1 MAEEEVRLARELW
14 VSAGLTALHATRLI
28 LLPNA
33 TLTCVSAST
42 SYIFPITVRRRLA
55 ELFQDETVVR
65 WWLPDD
71 HGFTAMLQS
80 VRAFADERN
89 AAATSARTEGLQD
102 MKSVFAALHIGG
114 DTSPI
119 AGAGGSL
126 LSPGEAGKDRSI
138 KSQMG

>member
-1 MAEEEVRLARELW
+1 M
-14 VSAGLTALHATRLI
+14 SLI
-28 LLPNA
+28 FFFSP
-33 TLTCVSAST
+33 T

-65 WWLPDD
+65 WWLPED
-71 HGFTAMLQS
+71 HGFTPILQS

-89 AAATSARTEGLQD
+89 AAATSARTEGLQE
-102 MKSVFAALHIGG
+102 MKNVFAALHLGG

-126 LSPGEAGKDRSI
+126 LKPGEAGRDRSI
-138 KSQMG
+138 KTRMG

>member
-1 MAEEEVRLARELW
+1 MVEEEVCLARELW
-14 VSAGLTALHATRLI
+14 VSAGLIALRAARLI
-28 LLPNA
+28 PPPNV
-33 TLTCVSAST
+33 TLTCVFYT

-71 HGFTAMLQS
+71 HGFTPMLQS

-102 MKSVFAALHIGG
+102 MKNVFAALHLGG
-114 DTSPI
+114 DTSPV
-119 AGAGGSL
+119 AGAGGRM

-138 KSQMG
+138 KTRMG

>member
-14 VSAGLTALHATRLI
+14 VSVVLVALHAARLI
-28 LLPNA
+28 PPPNL
-33 TLTCVSAST
+33 TLTCVSPFT

-71 HGFTAMLQS
+71 HGFTPMLQS

-102 MKSVFAALHIGG
+102 MKSVFAALHLGG
-114 DTSPI
+114 DTAPV

-126 LSPGEAGKDRSI
+126 LSPGEAGKDWSI
-138 KSQMG
+138 KGRIG